1 MNKRNLHIDLIEK
14 YLDNSLRTDEV
25 ALFNETLEN
34 EEEFVRDL
42 NDMEVL
48 IAGIKKAAAQTTI
61 EEKIDRFERTVKITE
76 NDEKNRILFPDFEH
90 IKRYSGAIAAS
101 LTLIL
106 VTTLTLFNVNNTPDH
121 QKLYAEYY
129 MPFENQGN
137 KRSIDIED
145 KNYWKLALAYY
156 DAGQYD
162 AALANLDQIK
172 INDFKGTF
180 NSPSY
185 HLYRGNTLMQLNR
198 HPEAIVIFEK
208 MIDNEDGM
216 VIQAKWYLS
225 MCYLHENNQEE
236 FLSLIK
242 EIAKIEAS
250 SYGQK
255 AQKVL
260 DQLK

>member
-14 YLDNSLRTDEV
+14 YLDNSLGTDEV
-25 ALFNETLEN
+25 VLFNETLEN

-90 IKRYSGAIAAS
+90 IKRYSWAIAAS
-101 LTLIL
+101 LTLLL
-106 VTTLTLFNVNNTPDH
+106 VTSIALFNIDNTPTH
-121 QKLYAEYY
+121 QILYAEFYR
-129 MPFENQGN
+129 PFENHSN
-137 KRSIDIED
+137 KRSVNIED
-145 KNYWKLALAYY
+145 RNYWKHALIYY

-162 AALANLDQIK
+162 SALANFERIQIS
-172 INDFKGTF
+172 DFKGTI
-180 NSPSY
+180 NSPSF
-185 HLYRGNTLMQLNR
+185 HLYKGNTLMELNE
-198 HPEAIVIFEK
+198 HKKAMAIFQK
-208 MIDNEDGM
+208 MIDNQDGM

-236 FLSLIK
+236 FISLIE
-242 EIAKIEAS
+242 EIAKIKAS
-250 SYGQK
+250 SYGRD

-260 DQLK
+260 DQIK